1 MPGQQSNGLETSAQG
16 SITAQAAVRIRG
28 RQQVGGTV
36 SNDVSDDS
44 RDDPPAI
51 RTRRLAAPRL
61 TRGILSFGCLSSGTP
76 RRPDRSASLWRTGR
90 LRHECRSG
98 RAGGALGLTPMPNLC
113 PSRCA
118 IVGNYDIEGL
128 RPPQSRSLG
137 SPPIAAPTIA
147 FLLEPCRAA
156 RVLWRRSTRQ
166 AAPAL
171 TSGLPRQGQ
180 WRLAVASTRSD
191 RLTPGGRES
200 IDGPLIH
207 VEHGRQERDPDHAR
221 LDPRERAANRN
232 C

>member
-1 MPGQQSNGLETSAQG
+1 MPGQQSNGPETSAQG

-28 RQQVGGTV
+28 RQQVGGAV
-36 SNDVSDDS
+36 SNDVFDVS

-61 TRGILSFGCLSSGTP
+61 TLGILSFGCLSSGTP

-98 RAGGALGLTPMPNLC
+98 RAGGALGSTPMPNLC

-118 IVGNYDIEGL
+118 IVGNYDIKGL

-156 RVLWRRSTRQ
+156 RVLWRPN
-166 AAPAL
+166 AAGHGAAAC
-171 TSGLPRQGQ
+171 SS
-180 WRLAVASTRSD
+180 AASTASSQSCGWSPKQAQRTGPTLRRKRSRRGCLFEALMSRGEAGR
-191 RLTPGGRES
+191 RLLPS
-200 IDGPLIH
+200 SP
-207 VEHGRQERDPDHAR
+207 AR
-221 LDPRERAANRN
+221 VR
-232 C
+232 